1 MVNLRSQKG
10 SSMVLISLLLV
21 TLVVFALLSVTI
33 TASELRL
40 AQRNAANQKTYY
52 LLDSEGKCFLYD
64 IKSKIK
70 KILDF
75 SDNTAIFFKNLDSLM
90 NESTYRT
97 INYTN
102 GVPEMIV
109 ERTFVLEENS
119 RNRYLKVKLLIRQPD
134 SIEDNVN
141 DICSV
146 LEWRLWNEPFE
157 FNNTYNLWERKP

>member
-1 MVNLRSQKG
+1 
-10 SSMVLISLLLV
+10 
-21 TLVVFALLSVTI
+21 
-33 TASELRL
+33 
-40 AQRNAANQKTYY
+40 
-52 LLDSEGKCFLYD
+52 
-64 IKSKIK
+64 
-70 KILDF
+70 
-75 SDNTAIFFKNLDSLM
+75 
-90 NESTYRT
+90 
-97 INYTN
+97 
-102 GVPEMIV
+102 MIV